1 MENSDITEYL
11 RRLAEDC
18 VREKRYDDAV
28 LLYRKLVATDPGEES
43 LLLALAWAYHDGGMR
58 KEAVGSFEQ
67 LLALE
72 LERKVFTGFAF
83 DELVR
88 IFKEEGQ
95 YERLVEICERVVAEQ
110 PDDIGFLGD
119 LGDAYL
125 KAGKAG
131 SAVEVFEKMTKM
143 EPDASMVFCSL
154 GNALV
159 ATGDFDGAAKAYER
173 AVEID
178 PSEAGIFYGR
188 LAGVYCEA
196 GHDARAEKVFRKC
209 IEYRKDEPAYYVSLG
224 DVLVRQGRLSDA
236 ELACESAI
244 ELNRRDAGAYYNRLG
259 NALAKENHHL
269 QAIEI
274 FKKAIAVDPRNPFYY
289 VHLADSYSACGLTD
303 LAGKTRREAESLK

>member
-1 MENSDITEYL
+1 MENSDIAKYL

-18 VREKRYDDAV
+18 VREKRYYDAV
-28 LLYRKLVATDPGEES
+28 LLYRKLVAIDPGEES

-88 IFKEEGQ
+88 IFKEERQ

-119 LGDAYL
+119 LADAYL
-125 KAGKAG
+125 KAGKAD
-131 SAVEVFEKMTKM
+131 SAAAVFKKITEMDT
-143 EPDASMVFCSL
+143 EASMVFCSL

-159 ATGDFDGAAKAYER
+159 AMGDFDGAEKAYER

-188 LAGVYCEA
+188 LAGVYFEA
-196 GHDARAEKVFRKC
+196 GQDALAEKVYRMPERRACLSRESWRCACPPGTLKRGGACLRKGH
-209 IEYRKDEPAYYVSLG
+209 RT
-224 DVLVRQGRLSDA
+224 
-236 ELACESAI
+236 ES
-244 ELNRRDAGAYYNRLG
+244 
-259 NALAKENHHL
+259 
-269 QAIEI
+269 
-274 FKKAIAVDPRNPFYY
+274 P
-289 VHLADSYSACGLTD
+289 
-303 LAGKTRREAESLK
+303 